1 MDGAILCRPNAEPRT
16 YAPTSENF
24 AAAKIQIDRITPVY
38 FDKPKSANPKTTS
51 HCNMNGT
58 VDIAQIVG
66 KVVSLKNSEYGC
78 FRTQQDIAVSESAN
92 AKFPPKPLD
101 IASSESI
108 QTHKKIAIEA
118 ICPKVSDGLN
128 PIFL

>member
-1 MDGAILCRPNAEPRT
+1 
-16 YAPTSENF
+16 
-24 AAAKIQIDRITPVY
+24 
-38 FDKPKSANPKTTS
+38 
-51 HCNMNGT
+51 MNGT

-92 AKFPPKPLD
+92 AKLPPKPPD